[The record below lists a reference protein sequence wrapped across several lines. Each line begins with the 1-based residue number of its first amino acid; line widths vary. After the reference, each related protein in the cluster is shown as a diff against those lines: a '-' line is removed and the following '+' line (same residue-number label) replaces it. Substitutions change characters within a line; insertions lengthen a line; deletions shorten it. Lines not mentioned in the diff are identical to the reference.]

1 MQSISQNPVFRQL
14 MGVKYLI
21 SSQNIPGYEKKW
33 MTGGGDV
40 YCNENAA
47 PIAYETD
54 QTMSEAEYD
63 RLDFPYNQLVFTR
76 YAVTKDGTVSAG
88 QVKEKLAE
96 DIEKCDFRIPEKNNG
111 ISLVVPTEN
120 GYQVKMKKQQEFEV
134 AVPEQEE
141 KDGVLFVQ
149 FRIENKKP
157 KEDIE
162 ISLEGER
169 NKLSSIQHVYLPMQ

>member
-1 MQSISQNPVFRQL
+1 

-21 SSQNIPGYEKKW
+21 SSQNIPGYEKVDDR
-33 MTGGGDV
+33 GGDV
-40 YCNENAA
+40 YCDENAA

-96 DIEKCDFRIPEKNNG
+96 DIEKCDFRIPER
-111 ISLVVPTEN
+111 ITEFT
-120 GYQVKMKKQQEFEV
+120 GC
-134 AVPEQEE
+134 P
-141 KDGVLFVQ
+141 D
-149 FRIENKKP
+149 
-157 KEDIE
+157 
-162 ISLEGER
+162 
-169 NKLSSIQHVYLPMQ
+169 

>member
-1 MQSISQNPVFRQL
+1 M
-14 MGVKYLI
+14 
-21 SSQNIPGYEKKW
+21 
-33 MTGGGDV
+33 

-120 GYQVKMKKQQEFEV
+120 GYQVKMKKEQEFEV
-134 AVPEQEE
+134 AGPGKGGLSRNRKRKMEFCLYSFESKIKNRKRISKYPWKE
-141 KDGVLFVQ
+141 SAIN
-149 FRIENKKP
+149 FRQSSMCI
-157 KEDIE
+157 ITE
-162 ISLEGER
+162 IP
-169 NKLSSIQHVYLPMQ
+169 YLPVQ

>member
-1 MQSISQNPVFRQL
+1 MWNSEQYITSLYSSSYNADYQNFRKNDFQVEQPYRNFLMQSVSQNPVFRQL

-76 YAVTKDGTVSAG
+76 YAVT
-88 QVKEKLAE
+88 
-96 DIEKCDFRIPEKNNG
+96 
-111 ISLVVPTEN
+111 
-120 GYQVKMKKQQEFEV
+120 
-134 AVPEQEE
+134 
-141 KDGVLFVQ
+141 
-149 FRIENKKP
+149 
-157 KEDIE
+157 
-162 ISLEGER
+162 
-169 NKLSSIQHVYLPMQ
+169 

>member
-1 MQSISQNPVFRQL
+1 M
-14 MGVKYLI
+14 
-21 SSQNIPGYEKKW
+21 
-33 MTGGGDV
+33 
-40 YCNENAA
+40 YCDENAA

-120 GYQVKMKKQQEFEV
+120 GYQVKMKKEQEFEV

-162 ISLEGER
+162 ISWKESAINFR
-169 NKLSSIQHVYLPMQ
+169 QSSMCIITEIPYLPMQ